1 MASTAYAVSVAAP
14 ACRRRDRRQATGGPL
29 MSASRDTT
37 RDYLLESW
45 LEFSDAIEAHPEL
58 RKLLF
63 DSVTGLPTTPL
74 LFPRIRALLTDRGEV
89 SLLCLNVVRYSKI
102 EEIYG
107 WKVFDEVMREVSRAL
122 ESITGHYLR
131 DSDILA
137 ELMVSGNSFVI
148 VLSPPRNTL
157 RIEHEALKTLAKR
170 VEERVREDLAR
181 SMSPTLFRKFGC
193 YVGSSTIKSDS
204 KMRLERLVHEGLEA
218 ALGESSSRE
227 AKDGADRKRR
237 LSEIIDAGDVRT
249 LVHPV
254 LKLDDLSVIGY
265 EALSRGPGGGEFE
278 RPDKLFKVAYD
289 ADLVLRLERLC
300 RRQAIRAAADLP
312 KGRMLFI
319 NIEPEAIADPE
330 LRDVMFTALLADAAI
345 TPDRIVLE
353 ITERTAI
360 TDFPSFRSTL
370 EYLRALGFSVAVDDA
385 GAGYGSLQVLAE
397 VKPEWLKVDIS
408 LVRGIDTD
416 EVRRLLMTSMVL
428 FAQRMG
434 ARLIAEGIET
444 AEELRTLK
452 ELGVGYGQGFLFSQP
467 VPPFPADKAVKPR

>member
-1 MASTAYAVSVAAP
+1 
-14 ACRRRDRRQATGGPL
+14 
-29 MSASRDTT
+29 MSASRDAT
-37 RDYLLESW
+37 REYLLESW
-45 LEFSDAIEAHPEL
+45 LELSEAIEAHPEL

-74 LFPRIRALLTDRGEV
+74 LFPRIRALLADRGEV
-89 SLLCLNVVRYSKI
+89 SVLCLNVVRYSKI

-107 WKVFDEVMREVSRAL
+107 WKVFDEVMREVSKAL
-122 ESITGHYLR
+122 ESITGQYLR
-131 DSDILA
+131 DSDIIA

-157 RIEHEALKTLAKR
+157 RIEEDALGALARR
-170 VEERVREDLAR
+170 VEERVREDLES
-181 SMSPTLFRKFGC
+181 SMPAALFRKFGC
-193 YVGSSTIKSDS
+193 YVGSSTIKAEP

-218 ALGESSSRE
+218 ALGESSTRE
-227 AKDGADRKRR
+227 AKDAAERKRR
-237 LSEIIDAGDVRT
+237 LAEIIDRGDVHT

-265 EALSRGPGGGEFE
+265 EALSRGPEGGEFE

-312 KGRMLFI
+312 NGRLLFM
-319 NIEPEAIADPE
+319 NIEPEAIGDPE

-360 TDFPSFRSTL
+360 IDFPSFRSTL

-385 GAGYGSLQVLAE
+385 GAGYASLQVLAE
-397 VKPEWLKVDIS
+397 VKPEWLKIDIS
-408 LVRGIDTD
+408 LVRGVDSD
-416 EVRRLLMTSMVL
+416 EVRRQLMSSMVL

-434 ARLIAEGIET
+434 VRLIAEGIET
-444 AEELRTLK
+444 PGELRTLR
-452 ELGVGYGQGFLFSQP
+452 ELGVGYGQGFLFTKP
-467 VPPFPADKAVKPR
+467 VPPFPSDESVRPR

>member
-1 MASTAYAVSVAAP
+1 
-14 ACRRRDRRQATGGPL
+14 
-29 MSASRDTT
+29 MSASRDAT
-37 RDYLLESW
+37 REFLLESW
-45 LEFSDAIEAHPEL
+45 LELSEAIEAHPEL

-63 DSVTGLPTTPL
+63 DAVTGLPTTPL
-74 LFPRIRALLTDRGEV
+74 LFPRIRALLEDRGEV

-107 WKVFDEVMREVSRAL
+107 WKVFDEVMRQVSRAL
-122 ESITGHYLR
+122 EGITGQYLR
-131 DSDILA
+131 DSDIVA

-148 VLSPPRNTL
+148 VLSPPRNSMHIEVESL
-157 RIEHEALKTLAKR
+157 RALARR
-170 VEERVREDLAR
+170 VEERVREDLEA
-181 SMSPTLFRKFGC
+181 SMPAALFRKFGC
-193 YVGSSTIKSDS
+193 YVGSSTIKAEPR
-204 KMRLERLVHEGLEA
+204 MRLERLVHEGLEA
-218 ALGESSSRE
+218 ALNESSTRE
-227 AKDGADRKRR
+227 ARDAAERKLR
-237 LSEIIDAGDVRT
+237 LAEIIDKGEVRT

-254 LKLDDLSVIGY
+254 LKLDDMSVIGY
-265 EALSRGPGGGEFE
+265 EALSRGPEGGEFE

-312 KGRMLFI
+312 EGRLLFM
-319 NIEPEAIADPE
+319 NIEPEAIGDPE

-397 VKPEWLKVDIS
+397 VRPEWLKIDIS
-408 LVRGIDTD
+408 LVRGVDAD
-416 EVRRLLMTSMVL
+416 DVRRQLVSILVL

-434 ARLIAEGIET
+434 VLLIAEGIET
-444 AEELRTLK
+444 PQELQTLRD
-452 ELGVGYGQGFLFSQP
+452 LGVGYGQGFLFTEP
-467 VPPFPADKAVKPR
+467 VAPFPDDDSVRPR

>member
-1 MASTAYAVSVAAP
+1 MADAVDVGAA
-14 ACRRRDRRQATGGPL
+14 GGPAEWRMPRDPGVS
-29 MSASRDTT
+29 MSASREGA
-37 RDYLLESW
+37 REFLLESW
-45 LEFSDAIEAHPEL
+45 LELSEAIDAHPEL

-74 LFPRIRALLTDRGEV
+74 LFPRIRALLDDRGEV

-107 WKVFDEVMREVSRAL
+107 WKVFDDVMREVSSAL
-122 ESITGHYLR
+122 EGITGQYLR
-131 DSDILA
+131 DSDIIA

-148 VLSPPRNTL
+148 VLSPPRNSM
-157 RIEHEALKTLAKR
+157 RIEVDALRSLARR
-170 VEERVREDLAR
+170 VEERVREELGT
-181 SMSPTLFRKFGC
+181 SMSPALFRKFGC
-193 YVGSSTIKSDS
+193 YVGSSTIKADPR
-204 KMRLERLVHEGLEA
+204 MRLERLVHEGLEA
-218 ALGESSSRE
+218 ALNESSTRE
-227 AKDGADRKRR
+227 ARDAADRKLR
-237 LSEIIDAGDVRT
+237 LAEIIDKGEVRT

-254 LKLDDLSVIGY
+254 LKLDDMSVIGY
-265 EALSRGPGGGEFE
+265 EALSRGPEGGEFE

-312 KGRMLFI
+312 EGRLLFM
-319 NIEPEAIADPE
+319 NIEPEAIGDPE
-330 LRDVMFTALLADAAI
+330 LRDVMFTALLSDAAI

-397 VKPEWLKVDIS
+397 VRPEWLKIDIS
-408 LVRGIDTD
+408 LIRGVDAD
-416 EVRRLLMTSMVL
+416 EVRRQLVSILVL
-428 FAQRMG
+428 FAKRMG
-434 ARLIAEGIET
+434 VRLIAEGIET
-444 AEELRTLK
+444 QQELETLK
-452 ELGVGYGQGFLFSQP
+452 ELGVGYGQGFLFTEP
-467 VPPFPADKAVKPR
+467 VPPFPPDESVRPRK

>member
-1 MASTAYAVSVAAP
+1 MDAG
-14 ACRRRDRRQATGGPL
+14 RDAT
-29 MSASRDTT
+29 RE
-37 RDYLLESW
+37 YLLESW
-45 LEFSDAIEAHPEL
+45 LELSEAIDAHPEL

-74 LFPRIRALLTDRGEV
+74 LFPRIRALLADRGEV

-107 WKVFDEVMREVSRAL
+107 WKVFDEVMRQVSQAL
-122 ESITGHYLR
+122 ENITGSYLR
-131 DSDILA
+131 DSDIIA
-137 ELMVSGNSFVI
+137 ELMISGNSFVI

-157 RIEHEALKTLAKR
+157 HVEHEALALLTKR
-170 VEERVREDLAR
+170 VEDRVREDLEKA
-181 SMSPTLFRKFGC
+181 MPAALFRKFGC
-193 YVGSSTIKSDS
+193 YVGSATIKADPN
-204 KMRLERLVHEGLEA
+204 MRLERLLHEGLEQ
-218 ALGESSSRE
+218 ALDESQTRE
-227 AKDGADRKRR
+227 AVDAAERKRR
-237 LSEIIDAGDVRT
+237 LAEIIEKGDVHT

-254 LKLDDLSVIGY
+254 LRLDDLSIIGY
-265 EALSRGPGGGEFE
+265 EALSRGPEGGEFE

-312 KGRMLFI
+312 EGRMLFM
-319 NIEPEAIADPE
+319 NIEPEAIGDPE

-353 ITERTAI
+353 ITERQAI

-385 GAGYGSLQVLAE
+385 GAGYASLQVLAE
-397 VKPEWLKVDIS
+397 VRPEWLKIDIS
-408 LVRGIDTD
+408 LTRGVDVD
-416 EVRRLLMTSMVL
+416 EARRQLMSSMVT

-434 ARLIAEGIET
+434 VKLIAEGIET
-444 AEELRTLK
+444 EEELKVLR
-452 ELGVGYGQGFLFSQP
+452 ELGVAYGQGFLFSKP
-467 VPPFPADKAVKPR
+467 VPPFPADADVTSKV

>member
-1 MASTAYAVSVAAP
+1 MADAVDVGAAGWP
-14 ACRRRDRRQATGGPL
+14 VQRRMPRDPGVL
-29 MSASRDTT
+29 MSASRDGA
-37 RDYLLESW
+37 REFLLESW
-45 LEFSDAIEAHPEL
+45 LELSEAIDTHPEL

-74 LFPRIRALLTDRGEV
+74 LFPRIRALLDDRGEV
-89 SLLCLNVVRYSKI
+89 SVLCLNVVRYSKI

-107 WKVFDEVMREVSRAL
+107 WKVFDDVMREVSRAL
-122 ESITGHYLR
+122 EGITGQYLR
-131 DSDILA
+131 DSDIIA

-148 VLSPPRNTL
+148 VLSPPRNSM
-157 RIEHEALKTLAKR
+157 RIEVDDLRSLAKR
-170 VEERVREDLAR
+170 VEERVREDLGA
-181 SMSPTLFRKFGC
+181 SMSPALFRKFGC
-193 YVGSSTIKSDS
+193 YVGSSTIKADPR
-204 KMRLERLVHEGLEA
+204 MRLERLVHEGLEA
-218 ALGESSSRE
+218 ALNESSTRE
-227 AKDGADRKRR
+227 ARDAADRKLR
-237 LSEIIDAGDVRT
+237 LAEIIDKGQVRT

-254 LKLDDLSVIGY
+254 LKLDDMSVIGY
-265 EALSRGPGGGEFE
+265 EALSRGPEGGEFE

-312 KGRMLFI
+312 EGRLLFM
-319 NIEPEAIADPE
+319 NIEPEAIGDPE
-330 LRDVMFTALLADAAI
+330 LRDVMFTALLSDAAI

-397 VKPEWLKVDIS
+397 VRPEWLKIDIS
-408 LVRGIDTD
+408 LVRGVDAD
-416 EVRRLLMTSMVL
+416 EVRRQLVAILVL

-434 ARLIAEGIET
+434 VRLIAEGIET
-444 AEELRTLK
+444 QQELETLK
-452 ELGVGYGQGFLFSQP
+452 ELGVGYGQGFLFTEP
-467 VPPFPADKAVKPR
+467 VPPFPPDESVRPRN